1 MDNGGLFA
9 NIGFSSSAPSE
20 SRPLPAPALVSFE

>member
-9 NIGFSSSAPSE
+9 NIGFSF
-20 SRPLPAPALVSFE
+20 SRTTLAKVASIDTLG